1 MINFNGVWKILKYY
15 KNTEQEESFMLKL
28 ENLHKNFGN
37 KVVLDDINF
46 EFTNGVYALLAP
58 NGAGKSTLMK
68 LITTLYRCSEGRITY
83 NGVDIKDMGEDFRDL
98 IGYLPQDFEGFKSYS
113 PRRYLTYLA
122 ELKGVESKEIKSRV
136 ERLLQLV
143 GLSNVANK
151 KIGKFSG
158 GMRRRVG
165 IAQSLINDPKILV
178 LDEPT
183 SGLDPK
189 ERSRLRQLFS
199 QLAEDRTLIIST
211 HIVSDVESIAKEIIM
226 IKDAK
231 IFKSGTPFELVKEL
245 EGQIWE
251 GVLPPGDDIDP
262 NEFLIIDKTIYG
274 ENYRTRCISD
284 KQPHDHLTEA
294 LPSLDDL
301 FIFHYAL
308 EGDVDV

>member
-1 MINFNGVWKILKYY
+1 
-15 KNTEQEESFMLKL
+15 MLKL
-28 ENLHKNFGN
+28 EGLSKTFGK

-46 EFTNGVYALLAP
+46 EFENGVYALLAP

-68 LITTLYRCSEGRITY
+68 LITTLYQASNGKITY
-83 NGVDIKDMGEDFRDL
+83 QGVDIKDMGEDFRDL

-113 PRRYLTYLA
+113 PKKYLTYLA
-122 ELKGVESKEIKSRV
+122 ELKGVPKKEIKSRV

-143 GLSNVANK
+143 GLTNVANK

-165 IAQSLINDPKILV
+165 IAQSLINDPKILI

-199 QLAEDRTLIIST
+199 QLSEDRTLILST

-226 IKDAK
+226 LKDAQ
-231 IFKSGTPFELVKEL
+231 IFKTGTPFDLVKEL
-245 EGQIWE
+245 EGHIWE
-251 GVLPPGDDIDP
+251 GVLPPGEDIDP
-262 NEFLIIDKTIYG
+262 NEFIIIDKTIYG
-274 ENYRTRCISD
+274 ENYRTRCIS
-284 KQPHDHLTEA
+284 KVQPHESLTKA
-294 LPSLDDL
+294 FPSLDDL
-301 FIFHYAL
+301 FIYHYAL